1 MAEKESIKVSLGTTV
16 CIFMIILLIVALG
29 VVYYLGFVKNN
40 ERISELEAQ
49 TIALENDKAKLEKEN
64 QTKIS
69 KVTETINES
78 ETSAQSSSNT
88 KTNNENT
95 NTNDN
100 EGQEFILIYNAVKK
114 DLEEMKKNPKSG
126 FIVSDNKIEDIK
138 ILSIDIN
145 RTKDLMGNNFVSDE
159 YPDVYNDDNL
169 IVGTVKYALKL
180 DKTEGL
186 QVAGSGDTKFIENWF
201 VNTHLYIYNKT
212 LNTVELATGL

>member
-1 MAEKESIKVSLGTTV
+1 MAEKESIKVSLGTTI
-16 CIFMIILLIVALG
+16 CIFIIILLIVGLG

-49 TIALENDKAKLEKEN
+49 TIALENDKAKLEQEN

-69 KVTETINES
+69 KVTET
-78 ETSAQSSSNT
+78 T
-88 KTNNENT
+88 NENI
-95 NTNDN
+95 NANDN

-138 ILSIDIN
+138 ILSIDID
-145 RTKDLMGNNFVSDE
+145 RTKALMGNSFVSGE

-169 IVGTVKYALKL
+169 IVGTVEYALKL

-186 QVAGSGDTKFIENWF
+186 QVAGSGDTKFVENWF
-201 VNTHLYIYNKT
+201 VNTDLFIYNKT